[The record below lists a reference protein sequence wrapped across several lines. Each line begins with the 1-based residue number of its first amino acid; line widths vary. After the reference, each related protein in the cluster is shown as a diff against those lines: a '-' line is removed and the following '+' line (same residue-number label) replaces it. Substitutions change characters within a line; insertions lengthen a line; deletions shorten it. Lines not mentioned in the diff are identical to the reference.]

1 MPRGDASELA
11 ASSLFTDIL
20 KAEQD
25 EEDLLIKNK
34 NHVVCKP
41 FGITRIY
48 IMVNITTH
56 PNSASNRWRIGNLNV
71 SKF

>member
-20 KAEQD
+20 NAEQD

-34 NHVVCKP
+34 NRKR
-41 FGITRIY
+41 F
-48 IMVNITTH
+48 VNVYMFVLRYKEV
-56 PNSASNRWRIGNLNV
+56 NRVRRY
-71 SKF
+71 ST

>member
-34 NHVVCKP
+34 NRKRFVNVYVC
-41 FGITRIY
+41 FE
-48 IMVNITTH
+48 V
-56 PNSASNRWRIGNLNV
+56 
-71 SKF
+71 